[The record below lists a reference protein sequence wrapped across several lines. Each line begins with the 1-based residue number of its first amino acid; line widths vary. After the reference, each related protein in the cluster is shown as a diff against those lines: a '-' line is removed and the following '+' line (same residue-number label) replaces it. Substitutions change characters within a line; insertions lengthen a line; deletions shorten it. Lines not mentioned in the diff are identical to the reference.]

1 MNNNSRKKLTRE
13 RARTHIHTYTLL
25 HSN

>member
-1 MNNNSRKKLTRE
+1 MNNNSRKNWHANVHE
-13 RARTHIHTYTLL
+13 HTYTLL